1 MVDLMEGESMTKEV
15 EYFRIG
21 KFVTTR
27 GLKGDLKVYSYTD
40 NIDRFSDLKSFY
52 IGSDRSKKYEVEKT
66 SKIANDMVV
75 IKIKSYDTI
84 ESVQGFIQKD
94 LYVDRSDTYDREED
108 EMLIVDMIGMR
119 VETLEGELIGD
130 LEDVLQYAA
139 NDVYVVKS
147 KDREYLIP
155 ATYEI
160 VPEIDKTARIIRV
173 KPIPGLL
180 D

>member
-1 MVDLMEGESMTKEV
+1 MSEDI

-40 NIDRFSDLKSFY
+40 NIDRFKELDYFY
-52 IGSDRSKKYEVEKT
+52 IGKDRTKKYQVEKT
-66 SKIANDMVV
+66 SKISSDMVV

-84 ESVQGFIQKD
+84 ESVQSFIQKD
-94 LYVDRSDTYDREED
+94 LYVDRSNTYELDDD
-108 EMLIVDMIGMR
+108 EMLIVDMIGMK
-119 VETLEGELIGD
+119 VETVDGEYIGELK
-130 LEDVLQYAA
+130 EVLQYSA
-139 NDVYVVKS
+139 NDVYIVKGS
-147 KDREYLIP
+147 DKEFLIP

-160 VPEIDKTARIIRV
+160 VPKIDKEARIIKV